1 MVHKPKAVKYKVIA
15 GYVLL
20 FAMAALSV
28 WLVYDKISKIDLL
41 GESGDENKKIIDI
54 SNTIT
59 NLYTS
64 EAIGRKAILTLSEND
79 FNKYSNLIDSISFKI
94 DGIKSTVEE
103 NQLPKFDSIQL
114 LLNRKRASITSLI
127 TYRKRYGSFNAYEQ
141 GIVGVNNTKDSIAN
155 TIKPVTL
162 SKNHSWQKAVDAII
176 TPKLK
181 DSLRRQMVSI
191 DTFAMAYENTLKNIL
206 EKDTRVRYT
215 LFYKE
220 QKLLEENRIISE
232 KLRTI
237 LSSLEKE
244 FAQKSY
250 DVIKNSE
257 LGIKKTMEKIAWIGA
272 FALLILIVF
281 AWIIIRDLSINQN
294 YRKQLEELNQENEEL
309 LRTKSMLMATVTHDL
324 QTPLGSIIGFQELLK
339 DSGVTVKQKQYLN
352 NINESANYI
361 LKLVN
366 DLLDFSKLEN
376 NRISIEKTGFN
387 IKSLIENTCQSLE
400 SLALKKGIELNWDVN
415 EELNSNFISDPYR
428 IKQVLTNLVSNAIKF
443 TPEGSVEVTG
453 KIENNNIH
461 ISVIDTG
468 IGISKEKHSDVF
480 KEFTQAHD
488 GIEKKFGGTGLGL
501 TISKK
506 ILELLGGTIILES
519 EEGQGSIFTII
530 IPCIESPNNF
540 NTTESIKPDNNLSNY
555 DSSLKNK
562 KFLIIDDDSMQLAL
576 MKELFLN
583 YPIIVKT
590 EVNASAVIS
599 TLENESFDLVLTD
612 IQMPSLDGF
621 ELVKLIRNNNNPVI
635 ASIPVIA
642 LSGKRDLSEKDF
654 MDNGFNGHHPK
665 PLDLNKLLALITGI
679 FNGKPVD
686 VEQANIEVKEQIKA
700 SVTSELYNLK
710 NLSQFTNND
719 PESLKT
725 ILRTFIDSAVENCEA
740 FKDAVKNQSEQKIA
754 ETAHKMIPMLKLME
768 VHTLVEL
775 LIPLEDGTLDI
786 NWQEMEAYINTLCQK
801 TEELNEAFNGR
812 TKLKVYIIKL

>member
-1 MVHKPKAVKYKVIA
+1 MVQKPKAVKYKVIA

-41 GESGDENKKIIDI
+41 GQSGNENKKIIRI

-79 FNKYSNLIDSISFKI
+79 FKKYSNLIDSISFEI
-94 DGIKSTVEE
+94 DGIKNTVEE
-103 NQLPKFDSIQL
+103 NQLHKFDSIQL

-127 TYRKRYGSFNAYEQ
+127 TYRKRYGSFNAYKE
-141 GIVGVNNTKDSIAN
+141 GIGEVSNTKDSIAN

-206 EKDTRVRYT
+206 EKDSRVKYT

-237 LSSLEKE
+237 LSSLENE

-250 DVIKNSE
+250 TEIKDSE

-272 FALLILIVF
+272 IALLILIIF
-281 AWIIIRDLSINQN
+281 AWIIIRDLTINQN
-294 YRKQLEELNQENEEL
+294 YRKQLEALNLENEEL

-339 DSGVTVKQKQYLN
+339 DSGVTTKQKQYLN
-352 NINESANYI
+352 NINESASYI

-366 DLLDFSKLEN
+366 DLLDFSRLEN

-387 IKSLIENTCQSLE
+387 IKTLIENTCISLE
-400 SLALKKGIELNWDVN
+400 PMALKKGIELNWDVS
-415 EELNSNFISDPYR
+415 EELDANFISDPYR
-428 IKQVLTNLVSNAIKF
+428 IKQVLTNLISNAIKF
-443 TPEGSVEVTG
+443 TPEGSVEIAG
-453 KIENNNIH
+453 KIEDNNIH

-480 KEFTQAHD
+480 KEFTQAHE

-506 ILELLGGTIILES
+506 ILELLGGTIVLES

-530 IPCIESPNNF
+530 IPCIVSSNNF
-540 NTTESIKPDNNLSNY
+540 TNTEVLVSHNRTEQYP
-555 DSSLKNK
+555 SLKNK
-562 KFLIIDDDSMQLAL
+562 KILVIDDDMMQLTL
-576 MKELFLN
+576 MKELFIN
-583 YPIIVKT
+583 YPVIVTT
-590 EVNASAVIS
+590 EVNASMAIS
-599 TLENESFDLVLTD
+599 LLENQTFDLVLTD

-621 ELVKLIRNNNNPVI
+621 ELIKRIRSHQNEDI
-635 ASIPVIA
+635 AKIPVIA
-642 LSGKRDLSEKDF
+642 LSGKRDLNDKDF
-654 MDNGFNGHHPK
+654 TDNGFNGHHHK
-665 PLDLNKLLALITGI
+665 PLELRKLINLITETLEGRRI
-679 FNGKPVD
+679 THPNT
-686 VEQANIEVKEQIKA
+686 EIKN
-700 SVTSELYNLK
+700 SHIDLTPQELYNLK

-725 ILRTFIDSAVENCEA
+725 ILKTFIESAVENSEA
-740 FKDAVKNQSEQKIA
+740 LKNSVKIKSREKLA

-768 VHTLVEL
+768 VNSIVEM
-775 LIPLEDGTLDI
+775 LIPLEEGNYNMDWTELE
-786 NWQEMEAYINTLCQK
+786 NYIIDLCKK
-801 TEELNEAFNGR
+801 TEELNNAFKD
-812 TKLKVYIIKL
+812 KLA